1 LEQVFGSETSMN
13 KLIILIWLALV
24 QTAGQTWGSSYFLH
38 LKNGNELR
46 TSYYWEEDDEIKFF
60 IYGGIAGIQKG
71 FVIKVTL
78 SDWNYKEG
86 QSRRENT
93 EEIHPPLI
101 PSSPKSKEMPAIQG
115 GETESKSGKATGK
128 DGVIGFDYYR
138 ERKASLK
145 EKLDDALQRNRE
157 AIARKDQQAKDL
169 TRKEYLEFSRQI
181 IDLGDELKS
190 KNKGL
195 LPDWWE
201 E

>member
-1 LEQVFGSETSMN
+1 MN
-13 KLIILIWLALV
+13 KLIIFIGLILV
-24 QTAGQTWGSSYFLH
+24 QTAGQTWGASYLLH

-46 TSYYWEEDDEIKFF
+46 TSYYWEEDEEIKFF
-60 IYGGIAGIQKG
+60 IYGGVAGIQKG
-71 FVIKVTL
+71 FVTKVTL

-86 QSRRENT
+86 QSRKENI
-93 EEIHPPLI
+93 EEIQPPVI
-101 PSSPKSKEMPAIQG
+101 PSGPKSKEIPEIQG
-115 GETESKSGKATGK
+115 GETESKSGKATKK
-128 DGVIGFDYYR
+128 DGVVDFDYYR

-145 EKLDDALQRNRE
+145 EKFEDALQRNRE
-157 AIARKDQQAKDL
+157 AIAKKDQQAKNL

-181 IDLGDELKS
+181 IDLGDELKR

>member
-1 LEQVFGSETSMN
+1 MN
-13 KLIILIWLALV
+13 KLIIFIGLILV
-24 QTAGQTWGSSYFLH
+24 QTAGQTWGASYLLH

-46 TSYYWEEDDEIKFF
+46 TSYYWEEDEEIKFF
-60 IYGGIAGIQKG
+60 IYGGVAGIQKG
-71 FVIKVTL
+71 FVTKVTL

-86 QSRRENT
+86 QSRKENI
-93 EEIHPPLI
+93 EEIQPPVI
-101 PSSPKSKEMPAIQG
+101 PSGPKSKEIPEIQG
-115 GETESKSGKATGK
+115 GETESKSGKATKK
-128 DGVIGFDYYR
+128 DGVVDFDYYR

-145 EKLDDALQRNRE
+145 EKFEDALQRNRE
-157 AIARKDQQAKDL
+157 AIAKKDQQAKDL

-181 IDLGDELKS
+181 IDLGDELKR